1 MYINKHV
8 LNMRAIHVNTCLG
21 LKRLNNLIVLPD
33 LTVSL
38 KPRSSEIQTCELVK
52 NVSEISAHVRLW
64 SNLIKFRILYIYFIY
79 IRTIHRVKLFINN
92 RFPHTY
98 ERGYPFR
105 IDIFFGQTSN
115 SETFVPSAKEIWSYC
130 FTW

>member
-52 NVSEISAHVRLW
+52 NVSEISAHVRL
-64 SNLIKFRILYIYFIY
+64 
-79 IRTIHRVKLFINN
+79 
-92 RFPHTY
+92 
-98 ERGYPFR
+98 
-105 IDIFFGQTSN
+105 
-115 SETFVPSAKEIWSYC
+115 
-130 FTW
+130 